1 MQEQEKQQGFT
12 LIELL
17 VAIVVVGILTAVAIV
32 GIAGLTD
39 TAKSATCQTSM
50 DASRAAVASYYT
62 KQSPNA
68 YPTTFAQVITDKDL
82 VLQGGVLNPSGGATL
97 TDNASPAKWTIT
109 LGANGVLSA
118 SGTAATNC
126 V

>member
-1 MQEQEKQQGFT
+1 MQEQDKKEQGFT

-39 TAKSATCQTSM
+39 TAKGATCQSTI
-50 DASRAAVASYYT
+50 DASRAAVAAYYT
-62 KQSPNA
+62 KQAPNA
-68 YPTTFAQVITDKDL
+68 YPADFDVMIADKDL
-82 VLQGGVLNPSGGATL
+82 VLQGGIAHPSATTLASDGTL
-97 TDNASPAKWTIT
+97 TPKWTIT
-109 LGANGVLSA
+109 LGANGVLTSNL
-118 SGTAATNC
+118 ATC

>member
-1 MQEQEKQQGFT
+1 MQDQDKREQGFT

-32 GIAGLTD
+32 GIGGLTD
-39 TAKSATCQTSM
+39 TAKAATCQSTM

-68 YPTTFAQVITDKDL
+68 YPSDFDVMVTDKDL
-82 VLQGGVLNPSGGATL
+82 ALQGSIAHPTATTL
-97 TDNASPAKWTIT
+97 ASDNTATPKWTIT
-109 LGANGVLSA
+109 LTPATGVLS
-118 SGTAATNC
+118 SNLATC